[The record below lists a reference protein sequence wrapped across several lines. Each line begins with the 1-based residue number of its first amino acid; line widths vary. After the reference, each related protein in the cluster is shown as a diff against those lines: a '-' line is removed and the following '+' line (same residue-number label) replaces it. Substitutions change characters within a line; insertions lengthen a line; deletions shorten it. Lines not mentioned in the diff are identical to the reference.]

1 MLQNVDHVGFAV
13 EDVDEALHV
22 WSEILGLAVTHD
34 ETVPDQGTRVIFLE
48 GHNAEIELLGALGPN
63 TPVGKFLAKRG
74 PGMHHICFAVDDLE
88 AAMAAVAAQGL
99 ELIDETPRIGA
110 KGKRLAFI
118 HPKSAHGV
126 LIELYDA
133 GSGE

>member
-1 MLQNVDHVGFAV
+1 MLKSVDHIGLAV
-13 EDVDEALHV
+13 EDMDEALRI
-22 WSEILGLAVTHD
+22 WSETLGLAVTHD
-34 ETVPDQGTRVIFLE
+34 ETVAEQGTRVVFLD
-48 GHNAEIELLGALGPN
+48 GHNAEIELLGALGPD
-63 TPVGKFLAKRG
+63 TPVGKFIEKRG

-88 AAMAAVAAQGL
+88 AAMQAVAAQGL

-110 KGKRLAFI
+110 KGKRLAFV

>member
-1 MLQNVDHVGFAV
+1 MFTNVDHIGLAV
-13 EDVDEALHV
+13 EDVDEALRI

-34 ETVPDQGTRVIFLE
+34 ETVPEQGTRVIFLD
-48 GHNAEIELLGALGPN
+48 GNNAEIELLGALGPD

-74 PGMHHICFAVDDLE
+74 PGMHHICFAVEDLE
-88 AAMAAVAAQGL
+88 AAMEALATRGL
-99 ELIDETPRIGA
+99 TLIDEEPRIGA
-110 KGKRLAFI
+110 KGRRLAFV

-126 LIELYDA
+126 LIELYEA